1 MRLGRAERAI
11 VGDWWYSLDGRFLL
25 SFIVLMAVG
34 LLASLAASP
43 AVALRLEL
51 EPFYFVKRQAIMLVP
66 AFSLLVMVSL
76 LSTRAMLGLAVVLFA
91 GSLLLLFVTPFV
103 GDSVKGARRWI
114 VLAGFS
120 LQPSEFIKPAFV
132 MVTAFLFAMAQKST
146 DGRWLGAALGLF
158 LLVLALLVLQP
169 DYGQSVLLTLIWGG
183 LFFMAGMPWLWLGA
197 MGVLGAGG
205 LGIAYLVVPHVGKRI
220 DRFLDPSS
228 GDNYQVGHALRSF
241 VEGGWFGRG
250 PGEGVIK
257 HVLPDAH
264 ADYIFAVLAEEFGII
279 ACLFLLLVFYGV
291 VWRGFQHAR
300 RDRDPFRKLAL
311 GGLMLAFGLQTVLN
325 LGINMGVLPAKG
337 MTLPFISYGGSSLLA
352 TALAM
357 GLALGLSRRHRG
369 EARFEQTFAGLG
381 IGAPGAETKKGQM

>member
-1 MRLGRAERAI
+1 MRLSRAERSI

-25 SFIVLMAVG
+25 SFVVLMAVG

-43 AVALRLEL
+43 AVALRLHL
-51 EPFYFVKRQAIMLVP
+51 EPFYFVKRQVFMLVP
-66 AFSLLVMVSL
+66 AFSLLIFVSL
-76 LSTRAMLGLAVVLFA
+76 LSTRAMLELAVLVFVGA
-91 GSLLLLFVTPFV
+91 LLLLLVMPFV
-103 GDSVKGARRWI
+103 GVSAKGARRWI
-114 VLAGFS
+114 ELGGFS

-132 MVTAFLFAMAQKST
+132 MVTAFLFAMAQQNA
-146 DGRWLGAALGLF
+146 DRRWLGASAGLF

-169 DYGQSVLLTLIWGG
+169 DFGQSILLTLIWVG
-183 LFFMAGMPWLWLGA
+183 LFFMAGLPWLWLGA
-197 MGVLGAGG
+197 MAILGTGG

-228 GDNYQVGHALRSF
+228 GDNYQVGHALRCF

-250 PGEGVIK
+250 PGEGVVK
-257 HVLPDAH
+257 NVLPDAH
-264 ADYIFAVLAEEFGII
+264 ADYIFAVLAEEFGIL
-279 ACLFLLLVFYGV
+279 ACLMLLLVFFYV
-291 VWRGFQHAR
+291 LVRGFRHAI
-300 RDRDPFRKLAL
+300 RDSDPFRKLAL
-311 GGLMLAFGLQTVLN
+311 CGLMLAFGLQSTLN

-369 EARFEQTFAGLG
+369 EARFEQTFAGLLNRAA
-381 IGAPGAETKKGQM
+381 GAKYKGMM